1 MDPSGIRLGTPALT
15 TRGMKEEEMKIIA
28 GWIDEVIVNHAD
40 EGKLAEIKHRVI
52 ELTKK
57 FPLYPTL
64 I

>member
-1 MDPSGIRLGTPALT
+1 
-15 TRGMKEEEMKIIA
+15 MKIIA

-40 EGKLAEIKHRVI
+40 EARLAEIKTRVI

-64 I
+64 